1 MDTRKNGHMMN
12 HFYRDRHRGLIGG
25 VCAGLSD
32 YFGVRPTL
40 LRLVFL
46 LLTLSNGPGV
56 LAYIILWIILPQK
69 GTSEGPGERVIREN
83 VREMRSEARSFGKDV
98 SAFFTATRRPDT
110 AQTNRIILLGG
121 LLVGVGLLFLADSLQ
136 LFGWFRLD
144 RLWPV
149 TLILMGIVMLNRALR
164 T

>member
-1 MDTRKNGHMMN
+1 MTN
-12 HFYRDRHRGLIGG
+12 HFYRDRHRGVIGG

-32 YFGVRPTL
+32 YFGIRPAL
-40 LRLVFL
+40 LRLMFVL
-46 LLTLSNGPGV
+46 LALSNGPGV

-69 GTSEGPGERVIREN
+69 GTSERPGERVIREN
-83 VREMRSEARSFGKDV
+83 VREMRSEARSFGRGL
-98 SAFFTATRRPDT
+98 SAFFTGTGRTDT

-121 LLVGVGLLFLADSLQ
+121 FLIGVGLLFLADSLQ

-164 T
+164 S